1 MSAREHVRLRG
12 HHLLCL
18 LLYEGKGYSR
28 AFVDNMDKIYSMLQS
43 GRARVQLV
51 QGDDDIC
58 ACCPNLTA
66 EGCSLGD
73 VDVALRDRCVREA
86 FHLEEQE
93 VFEAKELF
101 QHVREAMTEE
111 VFDAACGSCRWHQGG
126 ICSYERIITSPMS
139 DEGLQP
145 VRNG

>member
-1 MSAREHVRLRG
+1 MSARETVRLRG

-18 LLYEGKGYSR
+18 LLYQGKGYSR
-28 AFVDNMDKIYSMLQS
+28 AFVDNMDEIYAMLQN
-43 GRARVQLV
+43 GRTKIQLV

-73 VDVALRDRCVREA
+73 ADVANRDSCVEEA
-86 FHLEEQE
+86 FHLTKQD
-93 VFEAKELF
+93 VYEAKELF
-101 QHVREAMTEE
+101 QRVRGAVTEE
-111 VFDAACGSCRWHQGG
+111 IFDAACGSCRWHQGG
-126 ICSYERIITSPMS
+126 ICSYEGIIALPMS